1 MSTLAAL
8 LINPLTLASLF
19 TLGYAA
25 TCAIWPFKR
34 CRRCKGAG
42 RHRAPLIRAFRPCR
56 LCSGSGYRLRVG
68 RRVHNAWTRVRRD
81 RRR

>member
-1 MSTLAAL
+1 MGTLAAL
-8 LINPLTLASLF
+8 LLNPSALVVMF
-19 TLGYAA
+19 TLGYVA

-42 RHRAPLIRAFRPCR
+42 SHRAPLIRAFRPCR
-56 LCSGSGYRLRVG
+56 PCGGNGYRLRMG